1 MNASFLLSWL
11 SPILP
16 VFSTLLGGYA
26 VYRWKRDL
34 HPWLSFSGGML
45 LGVSFLHL
53 LPEAV
58 EQGIEHGLEPHAL
71 FLATLI
77 TILIFHVL
85 DKTLSFHAHHEHSDG
100 APAEHCDN
108 DTHRQSKTVI
118 RALSMIL
125 HSALDGVAIGGG
137 FAVDIRL
144 GVLVLLA
151 VLLHDFSDGMSTVT
165 LLKHGFGQKRGWI
178 LFFWIADAVAPI
190 FGALVGRALA
200 PSGAVIALMLASF
213 AGFFTFLALSDLLPQ
228 AHSGRMS
235 RQFGFFLTLLGVLLV
250 YAAHQFVHV

>member
-1 MNASFLLSWL
+1 MTLSSLLVWI
-11 SPILP
+11 SPVLP

-34 HPWLSFSGGML
+34 HPWLSFSGGLL

-58 EQGIEHGLEPHAL
+58 EQGIEQGLEPHAL

-77 TILIFHVL
+77 TILVFHVL

-108 DTHRQSKTVI
+108 DTHRHSKTVV

-125 HSALDGVAIGGG
+125 HSTLDGVAIGGG
-137 FAVDIRL
+137 FAVDTRL
-144 GVLVLLA
+144 GVLVLVA

-165 LLKHGFGQKRGWI
+165 LLKHGFGQNRRWI
-178 LFFWIADAVAPI
+178 LPFWIGDAIAPI
-190 FGALVGRALA
+190 FGALIGHAVA
-200 PSGAVIALMLASF
+200 PSGSVIALMLASF
-213 AGFFTFLALSDLLPQ
+213 AGFFLFLALSDLLPQ

-235 RQFGFFLTLLGVLLV
+235 RQFGFFLTLLGVLIV
-250 YAAHQFVHV
+250 FFANQFVH